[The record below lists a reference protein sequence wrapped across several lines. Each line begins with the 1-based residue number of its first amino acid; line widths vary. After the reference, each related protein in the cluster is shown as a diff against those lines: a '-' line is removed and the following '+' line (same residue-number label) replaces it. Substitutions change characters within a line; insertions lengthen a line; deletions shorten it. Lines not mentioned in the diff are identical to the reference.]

1 MQFEYL
7 LTTPQYFPQ
16 LTTEKTHQL
25 NIGFKQQLMKGAMT
39 LSMLFTDVFDTDS
52 WKVSSD
58 NHLFRLTNHSNNKDQ
73 MLWVGVSYNF
83 NKFKA
88 KNSQKTETDRSLIK
102 LGM

>member
-1 MQFEYL
+1 
-7 LTTPQYFPQ
+7 
-16 LTTEKTHQL
+16 
-25 NIGFKQQLMKGAMT
+25 MKGAMT

-58 NHLFRLTNHSNNKDQ
+58 NHLFRLTNHSNNKGH